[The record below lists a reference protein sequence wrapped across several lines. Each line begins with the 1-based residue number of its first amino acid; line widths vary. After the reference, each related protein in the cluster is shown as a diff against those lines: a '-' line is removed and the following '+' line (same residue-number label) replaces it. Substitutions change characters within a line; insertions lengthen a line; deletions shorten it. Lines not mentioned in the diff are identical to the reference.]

1 MWAIK
6 KKIDF
11 ETFPLALASPGW
23 YLSRTLGLAP
33 HQPKA
38 VMSSRSHLTLASRQ
52 TPKASAMWCVQSL
65 TTVEAGL
72 RQDSQKYLPAT
83 TSIFANPEV
92 GT

>member
-1 MWAIK
+1 
-6 KKIDF
+6 
-11 ETFPLALASPGW
+11 
-23 YLSRTLGLAP
+23 
-33 HQPKA
+33 
-38 VMSSRSHLTLASRQ
+38 
-52 TPKASAMWCVQSL
+52 MWCVQSL